1 MLPSA
6 SVPPRLQFAM
16 KVIPQ
21 ILLVGVL
28 AAGAAA
34 AWHYREQLSFVEGDG
49 AEAARGPGAPSS
61 AVLVEAVAAETGEVS
76 TTIKAVGTARA
87 YDAVNLT
94 ASVSGIVTRIAFNEG
109 QWVEKGVVLIELD
122 AGAMPAELAELR
134 AELDVA
140 KRLHERARTLRDTG
154 GVSVSRLD
162 ELEAEVATSTAR
174 VRGREL
180 MLANYLIRAPFS
192 GRLGLRRIS
201 VGTLIQPGDEITTLD
216 DTARIKV
223 DFRVPET
230 ALAALKTGQTVEARS
245 VAFPDQRFEGR
256 VETLDSR
263 VDPATRS
270 IEVRTLLPNDG
281 GLLRPGMFLTATLV
295 VSRRLDA
302 VLIPEEAII
311 SRSDG
316 QHVFAVIDGLA
327 VLTPVILGIH
337 LGGKVEVVSG
347 LAPGIE
353 VIIGGVQ
360 KVRDGTSVEVIP
372 PAAGN
377 GGGDGA

>member
-1 MLPSA
+1 
-6 SVPPRLQFAM
+6 M

-21 ILLVGVL
+21 ILLVAVL
-28 AAGAAA
+28 AAGAA
-34 AWHYREQLSFVEGDG
+34 AWHYREQLSFVEGDSV
-49 AEAARGPGAPSS
+49 EAARGPGAPSS

-76 TTIKAVGTARA
+76 TTVHAVGTARA

-154 GVSVSRLD
+154 SVSVSRLD
-162 ELEAEVATSTAR
+162 KLAAEVATSTAR
-174 VRGREL
+174 LRGREL
-180 MLANYLIRAPFS
+180 MLADYLIRAPFS

-201 VGTLIQPGDEITTLD
+201 VGALIQPGDEITTLD
-216 DTARIKV
+216 NTTRIKV

-230 ALAALKTGQTVEARS
+230 ALAALKVGQTVEAHS

-270 IEVRTLLPNDG
+270 IEVRTLLPNDD

-295 VSRRLDA
+295 ISRRLDA

-327 VLTPVILGIH
+327 VLTPVILGIY

-360 KVRDGTSVEVIP
+360 KVRDGTSVELIP
-372 PAAGN
+372 PEAGN